1 MEIQITEAKP
11 KVINLGNVKP
21 YTNCELIS
29 TNEAIVYDKYRFDI
43 VQLTSAINVPVSG
56 IHRPRSKSPL
66 PHMSGLQKIL

>member
-21 YTNCELIS
+21 YTHCELLS
-29 TNEAIVYDKYRFDI
+29 TNEAIVFDKYRFDI
-43 VQLTSAINVPVSG
+43 VQISKAIGVPVTG

-66 PHMSGLQKIL
+66 AHMSKL